1 MHKPRTNTNILE
13 INQSLI
19 ELMAEWRISEK
30 DDELIFTKIVGLQL
44 KKIRLIKGYTQTRV
58 AKAINI
64 TFQQIQKYERGTNE
78 VKSIN
83 LKKLSEYFDV
93 SFDYWIKPILDA
105 NLTFL
110 TKGERMYIR
119 SNKTLWQDK
128 RIKSMNRI
136 IEKYNLSTEIFIEE
150 YNRVCVSKAENKKQY
165 KGENND
171 NR

>member
-1 MHKPRTNTNILE
+1 MHKPRTNTTIEE

-44 KKIRLIKGYTQTRV
+44 KKIRLSRGFTQTRV

-64 TFQQIQKYERGTNE
+64 TFQQIQKYEKGTNE
-78 VKSIN
+78 VKSLN

-105 NLTFL
+105 NLTLL
-110 TKGERMYIR
+110 TKRRENVYPIKNDIFMER
-119 SNKTLWQDK
+119 
-128 RIKSMNRI
+128 
-136 IEKYNLSTEIFIEE
+136 
-150 YNRVCVSKAENKKQY
+150 
-165 KGENND
+165 
-171 NR
+171 

>member
-1 MHKPRTNTNILE
+1 MHKPRTNTNVLE

-44 KKIRLIKGYTQTRV
+44 KKIRLSRGFTQTRV

-64 TFQQIQKYERGTNE
+64 TFQQIQKYEKGTNE
-78 VKSIN
+78 VKSIS

-105 NLTFL
+105 NLTLL
-110 TKGERMYIR
+110 TKRRENVYPIKNDIFMER
-119 SNKTLWQDK
+119 
-128 RIKSMNRI
+128 
-136 IEKYNLSTEIFIEE
+136 
-150 YNRVCVSKAENKKQY
+150 
-165 KGENND
+165 
-171 NR
+171 